1 MFGASDSVG
10 REGADLMQMSNTH
23 TRSQVESSWNLC
35 WVLHR
40 PGLPGLTVSQKETL
54 IIKLS
59 VTIKAKFHAL
69 TSCFQE
75 FVSYYS
81 NPTDKQAEK
90 PTSPLRLLR
99 EVRLQG
105 KLLLPKLRRPA
116 GEYRES
122 QTSQSSNWGG
132 RQSLRRKPE
141 LQDERLE
148 ARCG

>member
-10 REGADLMQMSNTH
+10 REGADLMQMSNAH
-23 TRSQVESSWNLC
+23 TSSQVEGSWNLC

-99 EVRLQG
+99 EVKLQG
-105 KLLLPKLRRPA
+105 KLLLPKLGRPA

-122 QTSQSSNWGG
+122 QLPRAATGG

-141 LQDERLE
+141 LQDEQLE